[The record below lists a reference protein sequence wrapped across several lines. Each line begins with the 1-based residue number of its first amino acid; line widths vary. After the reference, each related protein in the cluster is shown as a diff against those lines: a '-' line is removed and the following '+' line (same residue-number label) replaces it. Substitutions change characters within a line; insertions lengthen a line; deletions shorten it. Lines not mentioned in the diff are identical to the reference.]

1 MKRLILKYTAAAF
14 LFSLLVTYS
23 CKKDFLEV
31 PPLGLLS
38 ETTLASKAGVNG
50 LLVGAYSLLDGHPGG
65 NQMPQSMSNW
75 HFGGVASDDAH
86 KGSEYGDQT
95 DLEFIEN
102 YSALPVNS
110 YFNAKWIS
118 LYNGVQRSN
127 DVLRTLA
134 LVKDGSISPAES
146 VQIEAESKFLR
157 GVFHFEAAKLWRNI
171 PYCDENISFGKGNY
185 NVPNTVP
192 VWPLIEADLKFA
204 ADNLTPTKTD
214 AGRANS
220 WAAKAF
226 LAKVYMFQQKFNEA
240 KVLLDDIIANG
251 VTAKGDKYGLLP
263 NYADNFNPL
272 KKNSLESVFAAQMS
286 VYDGSNGQNGNSGE
300 LYSWNGGPTLCCGF
314 YVPSFSLVNSYKVDA
329 NGLPLLDTWNN
340 YDLKNDMNI
349 ATDEPFT
356 PTTDAVDPRLDFTC
370 GRRGLP
376 YNDWGLMPG
385 ASWLVAQ
392 AAQGPYNNKKNVPWQ
407 KDKATTYENRRSSIN
422 YNMIRFADV
431 LLWAAEVEVEIGSL
445 AKAEEYVNMVR
456 TRAANPT
463 YWIKTYVNPSTPM
476 AGFTSTNA
484 ANYQISTYPVG
495 TFAANGKDFSRKAVR
510 FERKIE
516 LAMEGH
522 RFFDLQRYDNGSGYM
537 ADVLNAYIA
546 HENKSF
552 SDNST
557 DPVEYLILKGAVFTK
572 GQDELYP
579 IPQSQ
584 IDLSMSDG
592 KPTLVQNPGY

>member
-1 MKRLILKYTAAAF
+1 MKRLSVKYIVAA
-14 LFSLLVTYS
+14 SLAVMALSYA
-23 CKKDFLEV
+23 CKEEFLEI
-31 PPLGLLS
+31 PAIGLLS
-38 ETTLASKAGVNG
+38 ESTLASKAGVNG
-50 LLVGAYSLLDGHPGG
+50 LLIGAYSLLDGHPGG

-118 LYNGVQRSN
+118 LYNGVQRAN

-134 LVKDGSISPAES
+134 LVKDGSITTAES
-146 VQIEAESKFLR
+146 IQIEAESKFLR
-157 GVFHFEAAKLWRNI
+157 AVYHFEAAKLWRNV
-171 PYCDENISFGKGNY
+171 PYIDENVSFGKGNY
-185 NVPNTVP
+185 NVSNTERSI
-192 VWPLIEADLKFA
+192 WPLIEADFLFA
-204 ADNLTPTKTD
+204 ANNLTPTKPD

-226 LAKVYMFQQKFNEA
+226 LAKVYMFQQKFSDA
-240 KVLLDDIIANG
+240 KTLLDEIIANG
-251 VTAKGDKYGLLP
+251 VTAKGDKYGLQP
-263 NYADNFNPL
+263 NYADNYNPL

-286 VYDGSNGQNGNSGE
+286 VYDGANGANGNSGE

-314 YVPSFSLVNSYKVDA
+314 YVPSFSLINSFKVDA
-329 NGLPLLDTWNN
+329 NGLPLLDTWNGSN
-340 YDLKNDMNI
+340 LKNDMNI
-349 ATDEPFT
+349 ASDEPFT
-356 PTTDAVDPRLDFTC
+356 PFTDAVDPRLDFTA
-370 GRRGLP
+370 GRRGIP

-385 ASWLVAQ
+385 ASWLVVQ
-392 AAQGPYNNKKNVPWQ
+392 AAQGPFNNKKNVPWQ
-407 KDKATTYENRRSSIN
+407 KDRATTYENRRTSIN

-445 AKAEEYVNMVR
+445 EKAREYVNIVR
-456 TRAANPT
+456 ARAANPA
-463 YWIKTYVNPSTPM
+463 YWIKTYVNPATPM

-484 ANYQISTYPVG
+484 ANYVIGLYNTPW
-495 TFAANGKDFSRKAVR
+495 TDKANARKAVR

-522 RFFDLQRYDNGSGYM
+522 RFFDLQRYDNGSGEM
-537 ADVLNAYIA
+537 ANILNAYIA
-546 HENKSF
+546 HENSSF
-552 SDNST
+552 SDNSAVT
-557 DPVEYLILKGAVFTK
+557 VEYLILKGAVFTK
-572 GQDELYP
+572 GQDEIYP

-584 IDLSMSDG
+584 IDLSMVEG
-592 KPTLVQNPGY
+592 KPTLIQNPNY